1 MELEMRQT
9 PGLKSI
15 RHQCRASQG
24 ATLATLARKAARD
37 AERNAP
43 PVRQCRYQ
51 DPRTAVRCT
60 EEPDGLFAYCAKHR

>member
-9 PGLKSI
+9 AGFKSI
-15 RHQCRASQG
+15 RHAYKATQG
-24 ATLATLARKAARD
+24 ACLASLARKAARD
-37 AERNAP
+37 EERNAP

-60 EEPDGLFAYCAKHR
+60 EEPDGFFAYCAKHR